1 MKTIRE
7 KAHGFTLLEVLIA
20 MTIFAIVS
28 AVSYGTLIRVLDQQQ
43 VLEKERAV
51 WRGLSL
57 AILRIED
64 DLSHTRQRTVRNIY
78 GASIPAFI
86 GQPSDSRA
94 IAPPTLEFT
103 RGGQWVLAAGSRAA
117 VQRVAYRLRDGKL
130 LREVWPS
137 LDRSPTSVPRTATLL
152 RNVEKFEILFY
163 SPQGE
168 WVANWPLNEKSEPL
182 PRGVKLTLKLQQ
194 RETLTRLFVV
204 NE

>member
-1 MKTIRE
+1 MKTMRE
-7 KAHGFTLLEVLIA
+7 KAYGFTLLEVLIA

-57 AILRIED
+57 AMLRIED

-103 RGGQWVLAAGSRAA
+103 RGGQWVLAAGSGAA

-152 RNVEKFEILFY
+152 RNVEKFEVLFY

-168 WVANWPLNEKSEPL
+168 WVSNWPLNEKSEPL